1 MADVRST
8 SDTPIVAD
16 FANANGTP
24 LVVDR
29 VNGVVYFL
37 DATDTVTA
45 ISGGGGGGG
54 APTNAE
60 YITVSTNGAL
70 TQERVLTAGTNVSF
84 VDAGA
89 GSTFTVNAATQFHS
103 ATATIDFGTSEDG
116 NASTT
121 VSAAWITGASALS
134 PSIDAV
140 TTADHDPEDAI
151 AEGITVYC
159 EAPGAG
165 SVVVNAAAPEGTWGR
180 YQVRV
185 SGA

>member
-1 MADVRST
+1 MSDVRSLT
-8 SDTPIVAD
+8 GVPPAGAFAGSSGTPIV
-16 FANANGTP
+16 
-24 LVVDR
+24 VDR
-29 VNGVVYFL
+29 DSGIAYVMTSDGSVVAL
-37 DATDTVTA
+37 A
-45 ISGGGGGGG
+45 GGGGGGG
-54 APTNAE
+54 APTGAS
-60 YITVSTNGAL
+60 YITLGLNGSL
-70 TQERVLTAGTNVSF
+70 TAERVLTAGTNVSF

-89 GSTFTVNAATQFHS
+89 GSTFTVNAATQFYS
-103 ATATIDFGTSEDG
+103 ATATIDFGTYEDG